1 MDVMK
6 IKSKFVRGI
15 LSILIEKVIK
25 KYLHADIS
33 VSIDAVEFFHE
44 DGNTLNFNAS
54 VSGECTEKDIRK
66 ILNNLGL

>member
-6 IKSKFVRGI
+6 IKSKFVRGV
-15 LSILIEKVIK
+15 LSLLIEKAIK
-25 KYLHADIS
+25 KHLHADIS
-33 VSIDAVEFFHE
+33 VSIDAVELFHE
-44 DGNTLNFNAS
+44 DGNTLNFNVS